1 MIEKQKKKQQKKT
14 DASTSSP
21 VLEVIEESLQRG
33 RATCVAFNRN
43 GTLLATGTA
52 SGVVEIWDF
61 ETRAVARELV
71 DERTLQENEDTNEET
86 HDFGN
91 QKQAGPGAVLSV
103 NWSGN
108 GRRLLAAYADGS
120 VTVWDV
126 QENDTVFRAVLDA
139 PLHDARYSPNS
150 VRIDWAF
157 PNPSTH
163 CFISQLVTVCPYI
176 AQYNTDT
183 FFLRKQNS
191 LALVAPSDD
200 SPATFALNRGR
211 KRTPLPQ
218 MPGTL
223 DVPSLVCRIPTNG
236 LHGDTNVV
244 KSPGHAIFS
253 KSVRTSWVF
262 PKSNDCFPIQY

>member
-1 MIEKQKKKQQKKT
+1 M
-14 DASTSSP
+14 
-21 VLEVIEESLQRG
+21 IEESLQRG

-91 QKQAGPGAVLSV
+91 KKQAGPGAVLSV

-236 LHGDTNVV
+236 LQGDTNVV